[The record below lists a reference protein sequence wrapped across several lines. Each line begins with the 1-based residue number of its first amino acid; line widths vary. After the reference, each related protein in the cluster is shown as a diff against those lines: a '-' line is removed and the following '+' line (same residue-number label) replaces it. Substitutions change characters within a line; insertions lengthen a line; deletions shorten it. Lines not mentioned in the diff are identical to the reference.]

1 LDKKPEK
8 QGEPGIVGTLIS
20 IMISTVVGVS
30 LIPVIIDSIKVAKG
44 EKITNTTAVAPTP
57 QTNSQNFLT
66 LPNVGD
72 PNVQLVLLVILL
84 GIVLLLVFWSIVQAK
99 KKERYNES

>member
-8 QGEPGIVGTLIS
+8 QGEPEIFGTLVS
-20 IMISTVVGVS
+20 IMISVVVAVS
-30 LIPVIIDSIKVAKG
+30 VLPVLIDSIKIAKG
-44 EKITNTTAVAPTP
+44 EKITNTTAIAPTP
-57 QTNSQNFLT
+57 QTNPQNFLT

-84 GIVLLLVFWSIVQAK
+84 GIVLLLVFWSIIQAK

>member
-1 LDKKPEK
+1 MDKKPEK
-8 QGEPGIVGTLIS
+8 QGEPEVVGTLIS
-20 IMISTVVGVS
+20 IMISIVVGVS
-30 LIPVIIDSIKVAKG
+30 LLPLIRDSIKIAKG
-44 EKITNTTAVAPTP
+44 EEITNTTAIAPTP
-57 QTNSQNFLT
+57 QTNPQNFLT

>member
-1 LDKKPEK
+1 MDKKPEK
-8 QGEPGIVGTLIS
+8 QGEPEIVGTLVS
-20 IMISTVVGVS
+20 IMISVVVAVS
-30 LIPVIIDSIKVAKG
+30 VLPVLIDSIKIAKG
-44 EKITNTTAVAPTP
+44 EKITNTTAIAPTP
-57 QTNSQNFLT
+57 QTNPQNFLT

-84 GIVLLLVFWSIVQAK
+84 GIVLLLVFWSIIQAK